1 MRKVAAVFLAISII
15 TILAACGKK
24 EEPDTSSSVSLDVSV
39 SDSTSQVTTTE
50 PEQLTYVLTTA
61 ADKTVPWENTTR
73 FEIVPVTTTQPSTE
87 PEPSTESLSDF
98 TLTPSDIDAPPVITD
113 VATTDRTTTQP
124 PTAPSDFTNNTT
136 TERTT
141 AERTTTERTT
151 AERTTRPTTQKPTT
165 TRPTTQKT
173 TVRKT
178 AKSLAIESSGYNS
191 NTNCIILDVS
201 SDGWSSDFKGTRT
214 SATVIVDGQT
224 LSAPCK
230 VPSSKNADGR
240 YEVQIDLSDLGI
252 SSGST
257 VSYTIG
263 EGAIQ
268 TKAGTQY
275 NSTYTGSCDVS

>member
-1 MRKVAAVFLAISII
+1 MRKIAAVFLALTII
-15 TILAACGKK
+15 TVFAACSKK
-24 EEPDTSSSVSLDVSV
+24 EDPDTSSGVSTSTPI
-39 SDSTSQVTTTE
+39 SDSTSQQVSSTE

-73 FEIVPVTTTQPSTE
+73 FEIVPVATTQPSTD
-87 PEPSTESLSDF
+87 PVPSTQNLSDL
-98 TLTPSDIDAPPVITD
+98 TLTPSDIEAPNVNTD
-113 VATTDRTTTQP
+113 VVTTERTTTQP

-136 TERTT
+136 
-141 AERTTTERTT
+141 ERTTTTK
-151 AERTTRPTTQKPTT
+151 PTTTKPTT
-165 TRPTTQKT
+165 TRPTTTKPTTQPT

-178 AKSLAIESSGYNS
+178 AKGLAIESSGYNS

-214 SATVIVDGQT
+214 NVTVIVDGQS

-240 YEVQIDLSDLGI
+240 YEIQIDLSDLGI

-263 EGAIQ
+263 EGVIQ

-275 NSTYTGSCDVS
+275 NSAYSGSCDVG

>member
-24 EEPDTSSSVSLDVSV
+24 EEPDTSSGVSLDVSV

-73 FEIVPVTTTQPSTE
+73 FEFVPVTTTQPSTE
-87 PEPSTESLSDF
+87 PESTTESLSDF
-98 TLTPSDIDAPPVITD
+98 TLTPGEIDAPPVNTD
-113 VATTDRTTTQP
+113 VVSTDRTTTQP

-141 AERTTTERTT
+141 AERTTKERTT
-151 AERTTRPTTQKPTT
+151 AERTTKPTT
-165 TRPTTQKT
+165 TKRPTTTKPT
-173 TVRKT
+173 TEKPKAT
-178 AKSLAIESSGYNS
+178 AKGLAIESSGYNS

>member
-24 EEPDTSSSVSLDVSV
+24 EEPDTSSSVSLDVSI

-87 PEPSTESLSDF
+87 PESTTESLSDF
-98 TLTPSDIDAPPVITD
+98 TLTPSEIEPPSVDTD
-113 VATTDRTTTQP
+113 VASTRATTQP

-136 TERTT
+136 ERTT
-141 AERTTTERTT
+141 AERTTKERTT
-151 AERTTRPTTQKPTT
+151 AERTTKPTT
-165 TRPTTQKT
+165 TKRPTTTKPT
-173 TVRKT
+173 TEKPKAT
-178 AKSLAIESSGYNS
+178 AKGLAIESSGYNS

>member
-24 EEPDTSSSVSLDVSV
+24 EEPDTSSGVSLDVSV

-98 TLTPSDIDAPPVITD
+98 TLTPGEIDAPPVNTD
-113 VATTDRTTTQP
+113 VVSTDRTTTQP

-141 AERTTTERTT
+141 T
-151 AERTTRPTTQKPTT
+151 ERTTRPTTQKPTT
-165 TRPTTQKT
+165 TRPTTQKP

-224 LSAPCK
+224 LSVPCK